1 MEIRIDRKIYSDGCI
16 SKTVYALTRD
26 FRCVRSLD
34 GEMETIVMDANDS
47 CISDEEMSK
56 LFWQTLNDY
65 KTREIIAV
73 ETKDIRTILYAKA
86 FADCDE
92 FDETVGE

>member
-34 GEMETIVMDANDS
+34 GEMETIVNQS
-47 CISDEEMSK
+47 LENI
-56 LFWQTLNDY
+56 
-65 KTREIIAV
+65 EIILV
-73 ETKDIRTILYAKA
+73 DDGSPDRVPEM
-86 FADCDE
+86 CDE
-92 FDETVGE
+92 WANRDARIKVIHKATFKSLVP